1 MARIVKLT
9 PIEDDGVYILTPKG
23 KFVATLTDKKDDLV
37 KTLSDGDVFNAV
49 DLIWPDMMAIFGLDN
64 EGYNFEL
71 EFTRKF
77 IIDNDMMFALGS
89 AWDRYKRS
97 LS

>member
-1 MARIVKLT
+1 MNQ
-9 PIEDDGVYILTPKG
+9 EDNKVYSITNKCRFYLWLHEWAETLADSIYDGS
-23 KFVATLTDKKDDLV
+23 FEE
-37 KTLSDGDVFNAV
+37 VFDIA
-49 DLIWPDMMAIFGLDN
+49 WPEVMEIFGLDDY
-64 EGYNFEL
+64 GDNFEL

-89 AWDRYKRS
+89 SWDRYKRN